1 MDKISETA
9 DQLIKLLFGST
20 EFYGDPKPRT
30 VEILKELVE
39 EKFTSTNTGSPKCEQ
54 CKHFDLSQGV
64 YTVECYSCK
73 RYCGDLF
80 THRAGA

>member
-1 MDKISETA
+1 MQIPGGVIMPDNSRIAALEKRMAALEA
-9 DQLIKLLFGST
+9 M
-20 EFYGDPKPRT
+20 
-30 VEILKELVE
+30 V

-54 CKHFDLSQGV
+54 CEHYDISQGV

-80 THRAGA
+80 TLRAGA